1 MRKVISIS
9 ILCVSL
15 LTSCGNNEQTKA
27 MEDGKKMASALKEM
41 RPGGIATSPAGW
53 TMTAKFN
60 GKSWSANSMIAPEVA
75 GRIFGENN
83 GESISL
89 PFDRRGFVLGK
100 KTTFSQNNAVD
111 LMTNDEVA
119 LWGGYAGEME
129 ITKVGDEWAEGKF
142 FVTGSTD
149 TPDKLMEVTEGFFR
163 VSLIKKQ

>member
-1 MRKVISIS
+1 MKKIISTC
-9 ILCVSL
+9 ILGISL

-27 MEDGKKMASALKEM
+27 LEDGKKMAAALKEM

-60 GKSWSANSMIAPEVA
+60 GKPWSANSMISPEVA

-89 PFDRRGFVLGK
+89 PYDRRGMIAGK
-100 KTTFSQNNAVD
+100 KMKFSQNNAVD

-119 LWGGYAGEME
+119 LWGGYSGEME
-129 ITKVGDEWAEGKF
+129 ITKVDDEWAEGRF
-142 FVTGSTD
+142 SVTGSTD
-149 TPDKLMEVTEGFFR
+149 TPDKLMVVTEGFFR
-163 VSLIKKQ
+163 VSLTKKQ

>member
-1 MRKVISIS
+1 MIKTISIF
-9 ILCVSL
+9 ILSVAL
-15 LTSCGNNEQTKA
+15 LTSCGNSEQTKA

-41 RPGGIATSPAGW
+41 KPGGIATTADGW
-53 TMTAKFN
+53 TMKAKFN
-60 GKSWSANSMIAPEVA
+60 GKPWSANSMISPQVA

-89 PFDRRGFVLGK
+89 PFDRRGLIVGE

-129 ITKVGDEWAEGKF
+129 ITKVDDEWAEGKF
-142 FVTGSTD
+142 FVTGSSD
-149 TPDKLMEVTEGFFR
+149 SPAKIMEVTEGFFR
-163 VSLIKKQ
+163 ISLTKK